1 VATTIHSPSH
11 PPIALCPGDWLHGDV
26 DGLVVIPRSLVS
38 KVYDVALRLK
48 EVDEQVAGEIDG
60 GMGVAEAFAKWRQ
73 GGKAR

>member
-11 PPIALCPGDWLHGDV
+11 PPIAISPGDWLHGDV
-26 DGLVVIPRSLVS
+26 DGVVVIPGCLVS

-48 EVDEQVAGEIDG
+48 EVDEQVAREIDG
-60 GMGVAEAFAKWRQ
+60 GMDVAEAFARWRQ